1 MKWVIVTGGT
11 RGIGKGI
18 SEKLIEHGYGVLAIF
33 KEREDEALK
42 FGNEYGFERIRIRKC
57 DVTNPQDTGRLFQDL
72 AIFPKNDEAIALVNN
87 AGIYPRSSDAK
98 DFIEMLSTNL
108 VAPYK
113 LIQEFAEYRRY
124 IAINIGATGTG
135 AVVNIGAVNGLP
147 GRPASMPLYPASK
160 AGLHRMCELLAAEY
174 AREKLLHINT
184 IVCGAVDTEMLQTNP
199 ASRQAHIDNTPT
211 GKLTTPEEVGA
222 VALWLISMR
231 ESNLVGAQIV
241 LNGGKCP

>member
-98 DFIEMLSTNL
+98 YFIEMLSTNL

-113 LIQEFAEYRRY
+113 LIQEFAEY
-124 IAINIGATGTG
+124 
-135 AVVNIGAVNGLP
+135 P
-147 GRPASMPLYPASK
+147 
-160 AGLHRMCELLAAEY
+160 
-174 AREKLLHINT
+174 REKLLHINT